1 MQIFGKTITKSDVA
15 FFCLLLFLLL
25 PNLLALFVATDFP
38 IFGAQLIYFLG
49 TLTFYFFGLCVLKM
63 RTFFY
68 VYSIF
73 LFAHGVEL
81 VHLIINQSTTSY
93 LFFFTVIKSEKGEF
107 LELLSHYWFV
117 LVIFLAIWSVY
128 FVVNKR
134 YVSDEFL
141 FSSKLTRKIGAS
153 VSVFYWLVCG
163 VGLFFAPKYPQILS
177 RRAENFQTSAW
188 VGIKKVCPVNFAYH
202 SVTASRD
209 ALQMKIY
216 QQQVQ
221 NFTFDLTASE
231 QAEKQ
236 LVVLFIGETSRYDH
250 WTINGYE
257 RNTSPNM
264 MRRKDQIVSFDSC
277 YTIGNLTAICVP
289 YLLSPAAPT
298 NKKDYYLTKT
308 LPEAF
313 QEVGY
318 KTAWIANQSYNNTY
332 LLRIAGTTDFMRYVG
347 QDEKI
352 IDEALL
358 PYLQEFIHDTA
369 CCEENQFAVV
379 HSLGCHFDY
388 STRYTDS
395 FQVFCPDMKGSFKK
409 EIIESIFSIDTLRT
423 RQNRV
428 LINNLRPLFINSYDN
443 ALCYTDYILEQV
455 IQMLEESGK
464 SAVLVYISDHGEN
477 LFDDKRNMFFH
488 GTFNGSVYEYH
499 VPLFVWTSEKF
510 RTLYPEKMATLQHN
524 KHKKISSMNIFH
536 SLLDMQ
542 NIEGQIVRKEKS
554 IFSPQLV
561 SDSIIYGLDAN
572 LNTIKLPIQ

>member
-188 VGIKKVCPVNFAYH
+188 V
-202 SVTASRD
+202 
-209 ALQMKIY
+209 
-216 QQQVQ
+216 
-221 NFTFDLTASE
+221 
-231 QAEKQ
+231 
-236 LVVLFIGETSRYDH
+236 
-250 WTINGYE
+250 
-257 RNTSPNM
+257 
-264 MRRKDQIVSFDSC
+264 
-277 YTIGNLTAICVP
+277 
-289 YLLSPAAPT
+289 
-298 NKKDYYLTKT
+298 
-308 LPEAF
+308 
-313 QEVGY
+313 
-318 KTAWIANQSYNNTY
+318 
-332 LLRIAGTTDFMRYVG
+332 
-347 QDEKI
+347 
-352 IDEALL
+352 
-358 PYLQEFIHDTA
+358 
-369 CCEENQFAVV
+369 
-379 HSLGCHFDY
+379 
-388 STRYTDS
+388 
-395 FQVFCPDMKGSFKK
+395 
-409 EIIESIFSIDTLRT
+409 
-423 RQNRV
+423 
-428 LINNLRPLFINSYDN
+428 
-443 ALCYTDYILEQV
+443 
-455 IQMLEESGK
+455 
-464 SAVLVYISDHGEN
+464 
-477 LFDDKRNMFFH
+477 
-488 GTFNGSVYEYH
+488 
-499 VPLFVWTSEKF
+499 
-510 RTLYPEKMATLQHN
+510 
-524 KHKKISSMNIFH
+524 
-536 SLLDMQ
+536 
-542 NIEGQIVRKEKS
+542 
-554 IFSPQLV
+554 
-561 SDSIIYGLDAN
+561 
-572 LNTIKLPIQ
+572 